1 MIEIEL
7 QIPDSVN
14 SDTLVGVVEHTCI
27 AHGLTCT
34 LKGTLAGYPGCVHW
48 HFKQGRQKGILEIT
62 WWEVERRLWFKV
74 AQNRRGEWI
83 EASIPLLK
91 EQIEKSLYLTSKPD
105 LFDRASPK

>member
-14 SDTLVGVVEHTCI
+14 SDTLVRMIEHTCI
-27 AHGLTCT
+27 ANGLTCT
-34 LKGTLAGYPGCVHW
+34 LKGTLVGYPGCVHW